1 MEVTLV
7 QALIKRMQVGI
18 CILAFVSM
26 LWELFLMVLLIM
38 VFSKHL
44 DLLSLSLLIT
54 SVLQSESLLSP
65 NSIVFLT
72 FLPMTLL
79 VLEKMDQLINPLKL
93 LVASVSFLILMSTD
107 LLTLRKLLQLMFHL
121 LHVKVAQLHLY
132 FHVKTLIKMMIW
144 ITWPVVKELS
154 RVDISPRKN
163 LLLLI

>member
-1 MEVTLV
+1 MGV
-7 QALIKRMQVGI
+7 QVLIKRMLVGI
-18 CILAFVSM
+18 CILVFVSM

-44 DLLSLSLLIT
+44 DLLSSSLLIT
-54 SVLQSESLLSP
+54 SVLQSELLLSP

-79 VLEKMDQLINPLKL
+79 VLEKMDLLINPLKL

-107 LLTLRKLLQLMFHL
+107 LLTLGKLLQLMFHL
-121 LHVKVAQLHLY
+121 LHVKVVQLHLY
-132 FHVKTLIKMMIW
+132 FLVKTLIKMMIW

>member
-1 MEVTLV
+1 ML
-7 QALIKRMQVGI
+7 VGI
-18 CILAFVSM
+18 CTLVFVSM

-44 DLLSLSLLIT
+44 DLLSSSLPIT
-54 SVLQSESLLSP
+54 SVLQSELLLSP

-79 VLEKMDQLINPLKL
+79 VLEKMDLLINPLKL

-132 FHVKTLIKMMIW
+132 FHVKILIKMMIW

-163 LLLLI
+163 L

>member
-1 MEVTLV
+1 M
-7 QALIKRMQVGI
+7 G
-18 CILAFVSM
+18 
-26 LWELFLMVLLIM
+26 LL
-38 VFSKHL
+38 
-44 DLLSLSLLIT
+44 LL
-54 SVLQSESLLSP
+54 P

-79 VLEKMDQLINPLKL
+79 VMEKMDLLINPLKL

-107 LLTLRKLLQLMFHL
+107 PLTLRKLSQLMFHL
-121 LHVKVAQLHLY
+121 LHVKVAQLLLY

-144 ITWPVVKELS
+144 ITWPVVNELS